1 MEKNFR
7 VSLRIPSELYKKI
20 NVFKEED
27 NLKTINSSTIKL
39 VELGL
44 IKYQEDNF
52 IEELLLQI
60 SKQNNYIIKIL
71 EDKLDE

>member
-1 MEKNFR
+1 MDKNFR
-7 VSLRIPSELYKKI
+7 VSLRIPNELYKKI

-27 NLKTINSSTIKL
+27 NLKTINSSAIKL

-44 IKYQEDNF
+44 IKYQEDSF

-60 SKQNNYIIKIL
+60 SKQNNYIIKLL

>member
-44 IKYQEDNF
+44 IKYQEDSF

-60 SKQNNYIIKIL
+60 SKQNNYIIKLL
-71 EDKLDE
+71 EDKLNE